1 MNSWLRSM
9 PPQAKPF
16 TKTAKQHEA
25 VALLKSEARHILLY
39 GGSRSGKTLLLI
51 YAIIIRAIKHK
62 SRHLILRFR
71 FNHCKTSIWNDTLP
85 KALELCVPELEV
97 VWNKTDYFV
106 SFPNGSEI
114 WIGGLDDKER
124 TEKILGNEYS
134 TILFNESSQ
143 HLYGSIETALTR
155 LAENSGLVNKAY
167 YDCNPPNKKHWL
179 YALFIKHIS
188 PGDKTKTPVDP
199 KDYVSMLMN
208 PIDNEENLPDGYI
221 TGILGQLSKRKRQ
234 RFKDGLWLDVNQGA
248 LWEDGWIGRMTELPE
263 ADRIIVGVDPQAS
276 EGEWAEE
283 IGAETGIVVCQKSG
297 DRLIVL
303 EDRSGNYTP
312 GQWADQAAEAYKEW
326 GANKIIG
333 ERNNGG
339 AMVKDTI
346 KVRYPNILVE
356 TVWASH
362 GKSRRAEPIA
372 AIYEDGRGFHYG
384 IFEELEDQMC
394 NWIQGATVKEMGF
407 SPDRMD
413 AMVWAATELMLG
425 EEGGRAEFVSW

>member
-1 MNSWLRSM
+1 MEQ
-9 PPQAKPF
+9 PKPF
-16 TKTAKQHEA
+16 TKTAKQREA
-25 VALLKSEARHILLY
+25 RDLLKSEARHILLC
-39 GGSRSGKTLLLI
+39 GGSRSGKTFMFL
-51 YAIIIRAIKHK
+51 YAMIVRASTHK

-71 FNHCKTSIWNDTLP
+71 FNHCKTSIWHDSLP
-85 KALELCVPELEV
+85 KVVALVCPDLSIE
-97 VWNKTDYFV
+97 WNKTDYFIK
-106 SFPNGSEI
+106 FPNGSEI
-114 WIGGLDDKER
+114 WIGGLDDKDR
-124 TEKILGNEYS
+124 TEKVLGNEYS

-143 HLYGSIETALTR
+143 LLYGSVETALTR

-179 YALFIKHIS
+179 YLLFMKHIN
-188 PGDKTKTPVDP
+188 PGDKTPVDP
-199 KDYVSMLMN
+199 SDYVSMLMN
-208 PIDNEENLPDGYI
+208 PVDNEENLPDGYI
-221 TGILGQLSKRKRQ
+221 EEILGRLSKRKRQ
-234 RFKDGLWLDVNQGA
+234 RFRDGIWLDVNQGA
-248 LWEDGWIGRMTELPE
+248 LWEDKWIGRMAELPE
-263 ADRIIVGVDPQAS
+263 ANRIIVGVDPQAS
-276 EGEWAEE
+276 EGEAAEE

-297 DRLIVL
+297 DRIIVL

-312 GQWADQAAEAYKEW
+312 GQWADQAVEAYKDW
-326 GANKIIG
+326 RASKIIG

-346 KVRYPNILVE
+346 KVRYPNVPVD
-356 TVWASH
+356 TVWASQ

-394 NWIQGATVKEMGF
+394 SWIQGSTVKEMGF

-425 EEGGRAEFVSW
+425 EEGGRVTVVDW

>member
-1 MNSWLRSM
+1 MTQ
-9 PPQAKPF
+9 PKPF
-16 TKTAKQHEA
+16 TKTDKQREA
-25 VALLKSEARHILLY
+25 RDLLKSEARHILLC
-39 GGSRSGKTLLLI
+39 GGSRSGKTFMFL
-51 YAIIIRAIKHK
+51 YAMIVRASTHK

-71 FNHCKTSIWNDTLP
+71 FNHCKTSIWHDSLP
-85 KALELCVPELEV
+85 KVVALVCPDLSIE
-97 VWNKTDYFV
+97 WNKTDYFIK
-106 SFPNGSEI
+106 FPNGSEI
-114 WIGGLDDKER
+114 WIGGLDDKDR
-124 TEKILGNEYS
+124 TEKVLGNEYS

-143 HLYGSIETALTR
+143 LLYGSVETALTR

-179 YALFIKHIS
+179 YLLFMKHIN
-188 PGDKTKTPVDP
+188 PGDKTPVDP
-199 KDYVSMLMN
+199 SDYVSMLMN
-208 PIDNEENLPDGYI
+208 PVDNEENLPDGYI
-221 TGILGQLSKRKRQ
+221 EEILGRLSKRKRQ
-234 RFKDGLWLDVNQGA
+234 RFRDGIWLDVNQGA
-248 LWEDGWIGRMTELPE
+248 LWEDKWIGRMAELPE
-263 ADRIIVGVDPQAS
+263 ANRIIVGVDPQAS
-276 EGEWAEE
+276 EGEAAEE

-297 DRLIVL
+297 DRIIVL

-312 GQWADQAAEAYKEW
+312 GQWADQAVEAYKDW
-326 GANKIIG
+326 RASKIIG

-346 KVRYPNILVE
+346 KVRYPNVPVD
-356 TVWASH
+356 TVWASQ

-394 NWIQGATVKEMGF
+394 SWIQGSTVKEMGF

-425 EEGGRAEFVSW
+425 EEGGRVTVVDW